1 MMRIT
6 FKTDGGLAFFPGLAQ
21 PFVFDSSQLEKRDA
35 KTLQR
40 LIDKA
45 EFFELPTMI
54 GQTLQGAAD
63 MQTQTLTIEDGAK
76 SKTVKLVSDASE
88 DVQALFDGV
97 QEIVT
102 KLRAKQ

>member
-1 MMRIT
+1 
-6 FKTDGGLAFFPGLAQ
+6 
-21 PFVFDSSQLEKRDA
+21 
-35 KTLQR
+35 
-40 LIDKA
+40 
-45 EFFELPTMI
+45 
-54 GQTLQGAAD
+54 
-63 MQTQTLTIEDGAK
+63 LTIEDGAK

>member
-1 MMRIT
+1 MRIT

-21 PFVFDSSQLEKRDA
+21 PFVFEDSRLGKKDA
-35 KTLQR
+35 QNLQR

-45 EFFELPTMI
+45 GFFELPSMI
-54 GQTLQGAAD
+54 GRTLPGAAD

-76 SKTVKLVSDASE
+76 SKTVRLVSDASE
-88 DVQALFDGV
+88 DVQALFDGI